1 MTEMPPPKLVTAIR
15 TYEELEG
22 AQGREVFF
30 RPQRYRAQDLAPLR
44 AYVNLRIDLA
54 NYECPVHD
62 VSQNGVA
69 FEWPPDIPVEVG
81 SNIER
86 LEVCFDEHVAYR
98 GDARVGS
105 LRAETAP
112 IAGVSFTGPLL
123 DVDLV
128 LHVRDIKAW
137 QGRDGLG
144 LTLSR
149 KAWAVEGND
158 RFKTLVSE
166 LALYLQDSEG
176 QLGELEKSL
185 AWHVVQGESPSAA
198 REALLERLRSEFVTD
213 VVRYSNAI
221 NDAMDA
227 APPAHLKSLREYTR
241 RLLHGYIMQA
251 PWMHRA
257 YYKPFGYP
265 GDYEVMMFVYE
276 RDFEG
281 ATLFGKAV
289 GYAFLQ
295 TKAALAVKFR
305 KELIKEQLRTRI
317 QAHRGIERPLR
328 ILSVASGPGQELY
341 ELLRDLQGEVPPL
354 EIVLFDQDKG
364 ALSYAYRRLK
374 PMVDE
379 RFRGAVQILY
389 LHESIKRL
397 LRDSDL
403 FAGFGLFDAIYTSGL
418 YDYLQTTTSV
428 VLTRNLYA
436 RIGSGG
442 TLYIGN
448 MAPEN
453 LSRWFME
460 FHLDWFLIH
469 RTRAQLSEI
478 GMRGA
483 PDCHLRVLEEES
495 GVNPFIAMTK
505 Q

>member
-1 MTEMPPPKLVTAIR
+1 MPPPKLVTAVR

-44 AYVNLRIDLA
+44 AYVNLRVDLA
-54 NYECPVHD
+54 NHECPVHD

-69 FEWPPDIPVEVG
+69 FEWPPNVPVEVG
-81 SNIER
+81 TNIER
-86 LEVCFDEHVAYR
+86 LEVCFDDHIAYR
-98 GDARVGS
+98 GDGRVGS
-105 LRAETAP
+105 LRGDAVA

-123 DVDLV
+123 DVDVV
-128 LHVRDIKAW
+128 LHVRDIKSW

-144 LTLSR
+144 LTLSS
-149 KAWAVEGND
+149 KAWAVEGNEK
-158 RFKTLVSE
+158 FKTLVSE
-166 LALYLQDSEG
+166 LALYLQDSEV

-185 AWHVVQGESPSAA
+185 AWHVVQGESSAA
-198 REALLERLRSEFVTD
+198 RTTLIERLRSEFVAD
-213 VVRYSNAI
+213 VVRYSDAI

-227 APPAHLKSLREYTR
+227 APPAQLKGLREYAR
-241 RLLHGYIMQA
+241 RLLQGYIMQA

-257 YYKPFGYP
+257 YHKPFGYP
-265 GDYEVMMFVYE
+265 GDYEVMRFVYE

-295 TKAALAVKFR
+295 TKAALAVRFR
-305 KELIKEQLRTRI
+305 KDLVKDLLRRRI
-317 QAHRGIERPLR
+317 EAHRGIERPLR
-328 ILSVASGPGQELY
+328 ILSVASGPAQELY
-341 ELLRDLQGEVPPL
+341 ELLRDLKGEVPPL

-379 RFRGAVQILY
+379 RFKGAVQILY

-397 LRDSDL
+397 LRDSEL
-403 FAGFGLFDAIYTSGL
+403 FSGFGSFDAIYTAGL
-418 YDYLQTTTSV
+418 YDYLQTTTAV

-436 RIGSGG
+436 RLGHGG
-442 TLYIGN
+442 TLYVGN

-453 LSRWFME
+453 ASRWFME

-469 RTRAQLSEI
+469 RTRAQLTEI
-478 GMRGA
+478 ATRGA
-483 PDCHLRVLEEES
+483 PDSHLRVLEEES
-495 GVNPFIAMTK
+495 GVNPFVALTK